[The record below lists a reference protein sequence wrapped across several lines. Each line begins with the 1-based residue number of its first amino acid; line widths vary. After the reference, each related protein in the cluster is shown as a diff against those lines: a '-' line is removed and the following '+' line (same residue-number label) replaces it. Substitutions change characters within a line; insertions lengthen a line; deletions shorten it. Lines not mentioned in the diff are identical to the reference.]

1 MTKVTPLGAVDLVYR
16 SDLKMPALNLR
27 ALAEKTA
34 PERLWMVENLL
45 PVRKATLLTGDGGV
59 GKSLSAQLQCTC
71 VALGLPFLGVPTRRA
86 RSAYM
91 TWEDDGDELW
101 RRQEAINRALGIR
114 MSDLPGHLELL
125 SFTEEAS
132 PFVIQRAE
140 TGIMPTELGQC
151 IVDWLDQRA
160 MTFACFDNASQ
171 IANIDHNAIEEV
183 APFAHWLNAL
193 AHKLNG
199 SVLLLHHPN
208 KSGADWLGSVA
219 YTNQFRS
226 RLLLTAP
233 SDDDPNLRELTNPKA
248 NYAARGT
255 RISFRWHDGAF
266 LLESELPQDA
276 REEIE
281 KNVAASSANAIFL
294 ACLAARDGEVGP
306 SPGPNYAPSIF
317 EDMPEAKGLKRD
329 ALTAAMNRLRT
340 NGTIEVAEVPRAG
353 HRGTK
358 KIVRL
363 ASPNTPRT
371 HPEHPRTLPPNTTPE
386 HTPNA
391 ARTRPEL
398 PPNTLPSLREGDSA
412 ALKAAAPS
420 PFDPFAIDPDDV
432 EPM

>member
-1 MTKVTPLGAVDLVYR
+1 MSNITPLGAVDIVYR
-16 SDLKMPALNLR
+16 SDVKMPALNLR
-27 ALAEKTA
+27 ELADKTA

-86 RSAYM
+86 PAAYM
-91 TWEDDGDELW
+91 TWEDDADELW

-114 MSDLPGHLELL
+114 MSDLPGRLELL

-132 PFVIQRAE
+132 PFVVQRAE
-140 TGIMPTELGQC
+140 TGIIPTELGSC
-151 IVDWLDQRA
+151 IVEWLDQRA
-160 MTFACFDNASQ
+160 VAFACFDNASQ

-255 RISFRWHDGAF
+255 RVSFRWHDGAF
-266 LLESELPQDA
+266 VLESELPQDA
-276 REEIE
+276 REEID
-281 KNVAASSANAIFL
+281 KNIAASAANAAFL
-294 ACLAARDGEVGP
+294 ACLAVREGEVGP
-306 SPGPNYAPSIF
+306 SPSANYAPTIF
-317 EDMPEAKGLKRD
+317 EKMPEAKGLKKE
-329 ALTAAMNRLRT
+329 ALTAALNRLRT
-340 NGTIEVAEVPRAG
+340 NGTIEVVEVERAG
-353 HRGTK
+353 SRGTK
-358 KIVRL
+358 KIIRLVRSTAFPEHSQHL
-363 ASPNTPRT
+363 PNTA
-371 HPEHPRTLPPNTTPE
+371 PEHSSRTVPNASRTPPE
-386 HTPNA
+386 HSPLS
-391 ARTRPEL
+391 TR
-398 PPNTLPSLREGDSA
+398 GG
-412 ALKAAAPS
+412 
-420 PFDPFAIDPDDV
+420 
-432 EPM
+432 